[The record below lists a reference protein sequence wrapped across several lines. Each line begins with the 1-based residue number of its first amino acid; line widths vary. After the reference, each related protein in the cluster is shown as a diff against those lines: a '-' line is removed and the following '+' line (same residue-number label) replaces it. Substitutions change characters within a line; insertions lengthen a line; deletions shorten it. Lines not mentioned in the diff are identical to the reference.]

1 MLFSSI
7 PFLFYF
13 LPVVLAVY
21 FAVPRKYKNI
31 VLLISSLFFYAYGE
45 PKYVFLL
52 IFSSLMDYGISLVID
67 RNRGTAK
74 ARYALICSVVVNLL
88 ILGFFKYSDFI
99 ISNINALFKTGIPLL
114 HLPLPLGISFYT
126 FQTMSYTIDVYR
138 NDAKVQK
145 NPFDFAAYVSLFP
158 QLVAGPIVRY
168 QTIADQMTDREHSL
182 DDFARGV
189 TRFVFGLGKKVL
201 IANTLGELNKI
212 ALSSSSQSVLMYWLA
227 IIAFMLQIYFDFSGY
242 SDMAIGLSWVF
253 GFHILENFN
262 YPFISRSISE
272 FWQRWHISM
281 GTWFREY
288 IYIPLGG
295 NRVSQAKWVR
305 NIAVVWFCTGLWH
318 GAAWNFIA
326 WGIYFGILLAV
337 EKLYILDWLP
347 KIPRFLQHLYTLFI
361 VTVSFVIFHLESV
374 PGIVGHLK
382 GMFGLAAVPLL
393 NAESLYYLD
402 SYKVALLVA
411 LIGATPLPK
420 QLIQMAKDSIHLEKV
435 MAVLQPLCVVSL
447 MFVVTAYLV
456 DASSNPFL
464 YFRF

>member
-1 MLFSSI
+1 
-7 PFLFYF
+7 
-13 LPVVLAVY
+13 
-21 FAVPRKYKNI
+21 
-31 VLLISSLFFYAYGE
+31 
-45 PKYVFLL
+45 
-52 IFSSLMDYGISLVID
+52 
-67 RNRGTAK
+67 
-74 ARYALICSVVVNLL
+74 
-88 ILGFFKYSDFI
+88 
-99 ISNINALFKTGIPLL
+99 
-114 HLPLPLGISFYT
+114 
-126 FQTMSYTIDVYR
+126 
-138 NDAKVQK
+138 
-145 NPFDFAAYVSLFP
+145 
-158 QLVAGPIVRY
+158 
-168 QTIADQMTDREHSL
+168 
-182 DDFARGV
+182 
-189 TRFVFGLGKKVL
+189 
-201 IANTLGELNKI
+201 
-212 ALSSSSQSVLMYWLA
+212 
-227 IIAFMLQIYFDFSGY
+227 
-242 SDMAIGLSWVF
+242 
-253 GFHILENFN
+253 
-262 YPFISRSISE
+262 
-272 FWQRWHISM
+272 SM